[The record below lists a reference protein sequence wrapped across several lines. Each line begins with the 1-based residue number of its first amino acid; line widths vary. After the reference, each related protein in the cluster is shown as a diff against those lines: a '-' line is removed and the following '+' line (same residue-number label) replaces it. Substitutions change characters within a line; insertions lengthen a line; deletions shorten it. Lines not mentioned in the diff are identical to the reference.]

1 MKGNKIDQFELFR
14 NNFSDAREGIEF
26 AVDRIK
32 DNRNMSRFMWSS
44 NRIDSIEDVNYLVE
58 AIVTHPSIT
67 TIRLDHSFGEYI
79 NGHDVLRTL
88 LTCGKTF
95 SMIQMSGNNVRT
107 GGSTLL
113 SDYLASNH
121 LLGELYLTKNGLN
134 DADALLI
141 ACALKHNTN
150 LHDLHLDDNLFT
162 ETGRDALKKAVYDYT
177 SLNSTVDCNH
187 TYCVHGVEK
196 NRIWNGN
203 RNSNRENKIFTII
216 FEE

>member
-1 MKGNKIDQFELFR
+1 MKILVQERSAWQYSAPDIPRSYRHFHDHQSLPHKCGIVTLVIDLLGPALKGNKIDQFELFR

-32 DNRNMSRFMWSS
+32 DNRNVSRFMWSS

-95 SMIQMSGNNVRT
+95 SMIQMSGNNART

-113 SDYLASNH
+113 
-121 LLGELYLTKNGLN
+121 LLSCEQSSTGG
-134 DADALLI
+134 AV
-141 ACALKHNTN
+141 
-150 LHDLHLDDNLFT
+150 LD
-162 ETGRDALKKAVYDYT
+162 KK
-177 SLNSTVDCNH
+177 
-187 TYCVHGVEK
+187 
-196 NRIWNGN
+196 W
-203 RNSNRENKIFTII
+203 
-216 FEE
+216 FE